1 LNLLP
6 REEIMPGLYDTLF
19 GREGQFK
26 QSANMFNP
34 QQQQILNQI
43 LGMGAQGLG
52 TDAIEGRARQ
62 GFQKNTIPLL
72 SERFAN
78 IAGRGLSGIGSS
90 GYQNALQGAGTDLE
104 TNLAALRQGNA
115 MNLLGLGLTP
125 QQETYFEPGSE
136 GIAGPLALLAGDA
149 AATYFTG
156 GANKAGSIMDL
167 FKSLFGGNKEKPSSY
182 TGIEAEAT
190 SPLRQRLAG
199 QSPMTSLG
207 QAYGGSMNKS
217 LFSSGGSR
225 FEQPLAQN
233 APQAMNQFRNGGTAS
248 TISAINQAY
257 DARLPSAAQNAY
269 RNTFLNKFYP
279 GFEL

>member
-1 LNLLP
+1 
-6 REEIMPGLYDTLF
+6 MPGLYDTLF

-52 TDAIEGRARQ
+52 TDAIEGQARQ

-104 TNLAALRQGNA
+104 TDLAALRQGNA

-125 QQETYFEPGSE
+125 QQETYFEPGSQGLLE
-136 GIAGPLALLAGDA
+136 PLLLKGADA

-156 GANKAGSIMDL
+156 GANKIGSILDL
-167 FKSLFGGNKEKPSSY
+167 FKSLFGGSGSSA
-182 TGIEAEAT
+182 TPDIAAQAT
-190 SPLRQRLAG
+190 SPLQRQLSG
-199 QSPMTSLG
+199 QTG
-207 QAYGGSMNKS
+207 
-217 LFSSGGSR
+217 
-225 FEQPLAQN
+225 
-233 APQAMNQFRNGGTAS
+233 NQLL
-248 TISAINQAY
+248 NQAAQSSIGLTPPGRFQSQFQ
-257 DARLPSAAQNAY
+257 ARDMMNRGGQMNINKLLQQAWTAGLPGAAQSAY
-269 RNTFLNKFYP
+269 TERNPIGRLEQLL
-279 GFEL
+279 GRA